1 MTPPRLPRT
10 LLGAVVPFEDR
21 AAIIGDLDEEFRTR
35 MQTERS
41 AAVRWYWR
49 QALASVPAALRLRWR
64 RAAIFGD
71 IGGDLRRASR
81 LFRREPGFAAAAV
94 ATIALGAGITTGVV
108 SIVEAVLVRPLPY
121 ANADRVMSIHEV
133 DRNRQ
138 GGQLSWADFQEL
150 SAALPAFSVMAGY
163 SGGSRTLTGMGAAER
178 VSAIEVTPGF
188 FTVLGVA
195 PAFGRGL
202 TDGDAV
208 AGAQPVVILSD
219 RAWRRR
225 FGGDPSAIG
234 RSITLSG
241 VPTLVVGVLPA
252 GFVFPLRAD
261 PELWM
266 PLRPSPQQMARPYL
280 HFLEAIALPRTDL
293 GIPAA
298 KDALQQYSHLWNAS
312 GAAWHRSTTLVGA
325 PLREDMVGAVRPAL
339 YVILGAA
346 VLVLLASSVNVSALL
361 LARAA
366 GRARDLSVRTALG
379 ASRWRIVRQLTVESA
394 SIATAGAML
403 GLALGA
409 WGVAV
414 FTSTTPARFRA
425 VLPFGDSL
433 GVSTT
438 AAVFSVVVTVSAV
451 LLAGLAPAFRM
462 ARPINPLLT
471 GLRMT
476 GSRHEA
482 RLRGVLVA
490 AQIAL
495 AVMLLAGTALV
506 GRSVINLSKVSPG
519 FDVTGLVAG
528 RVNFPQGRYET
539 KAETIEASSRIL
551 EAVRAIPGVAGA
563 EAINQLPLTGRSNTG
578 DFTIVGRAEKPS
590 LDSLIR
596 DVTPGY
602 FALMGIPLLEGRH
615 LAPTDTA
622 ATPRVV
628 VVNRTLARA
637 CFGERGAHGQ
647 RIVFEFFTG
656 KPQWTIVGVVGDE
669 QFDAL
674 DKPMPPVV
682 YFPFAQD
689 PEGSFYIV
697 TRATTGEAVLPS
709 IRAAVASFDPDLPLY
724 GVQTLAR
731 TASDSN
737 AMFLRSLVTRLLAW
751 FALAALGLAGIGVY
765 GVLAEAI
772 SARTREIGVRLALG
786 STPAGIAR
794 LVVRAG
800 IGPAIAGLLAG
811 VALTLIASP
820 AVRSLLFGVRPMD
833 PLSLAAVVALLAL
846 VTLAACALPAW
857 RAMRLPVT
865 TALRAE

>member
-1 MTPPRLPRT
+1 MTPPRLPRS
-10 LLGAVVPFEDR
+10 LLRAIVPFEDR
-21 AAIIGDLDEEFRTR
+21 DAIIGDLDEEFRTR
-35 MQTERS
+35 AGSTG
-41 AAVRWYWR
+41 AASRWYWQ
-49 QALASVPAALRLRWR
+49 QALASVPGAMRLRWR
-64 RAAIFGD
+64 RAAILGD
-71 IGGDLRRASR
+71 IGGDLRRALR
-81 LFRREPGFAAAAV
+81 LFRREPGFAAAAA
-94 ATIALGAGITTGVV
+94 ATIALGSGITTGVV
-108 SIVEAVLVRPLPY
+108 SIVDTILVRPLPY
-121 ANADRVMSIHEV
+121 ANADRVMSIHER

-163 SGGSRTLTGMGAAER
+163 TGASRTLTGMGAAER
-178 VSAIEVTPGF
+178 VNAIEVTAPF
-188 FTVLGVA
+188 FTALGVT
-195 PAFGRGL
+195 PAVGRGF
-202 TDGDAV
+202 TEADAV
-208 AGAQPVVILSD
+208 AGAQPVVVLSD

-225 FGGDPSAIG
+225 FGGDQSAIG

-241 VPTLVVGVLPA
+241 VSTVVVGVLPA

-261 PELWM
+261 PELWL

-280 HFLEAIALPRTDL
+280 HFMDAIALPRADL
-293 GIPAA
+293 SPAA
-298 KDALQQYSHLWNAS
+298 AADALRRYSEQWNAS
-312 GAAWHRSTTLVGA
+312 GPAWHRSTALVGA
-325 PLREDMVGAVRPAL
+325 PLREDMVGGVRAAL

-361 LARAA
+361 LARAT
-366 GRARDLSVRTALG
+366 GRSRELGVRSALG
-379 ASRWRIVRQLTVESA
+379 ASRWRIVRQLGVESA
-394 SIATAGAML
+394 CIAVAGALL
-403 GLALGA
+403 GLGLGA
-409 WGVAV
+409 WGVEV
-414 FTSTTPARFRA
+414 FASTTPARFRA

-433 GVSTT
+433 GVSWV
-438 AAVFSVVVTVSAV
+438 AAAFSALVTVCAV
-451 LLAGLAPAFRM
+451 LIAGLAPAFRM

-471 GLRMT
+471 GVRMT
-476 GSRHEA
+476 GGRHES
-482 RLRGVLVA
+482 RLRGALVA

-495 AVMLLAGTALV
+495 AVILLAGTALV
-506 GRSVINLSKVSPG
+506 GRSVMNLSKVSPG

-528 RVNFPQGRYET
+528 RVNFPQGRYQ
-539 KAETIEASSRIL
+539 ARPRMIEANTRIL
-551 EAVRAIPGVAGA
+551 EAVRAIPGVIGA

-578 DFTIVGRAEKPS
+578 DFAIVGRTDKPS

-602 FALMGIPLLEGRH
+602 FALMGVPLLEGRRIE
-615 LAPTDTA
+615 ATDTA
-622 ATPRVV
+622 ATQRVV

-637 CFGERGAHGQ
+637 CFGERGAVGQ
-647 RIVFEFFTG
+647 RIVFEFFDG
-656 KPQWTIVGVVGDE
+656 KPEWTIVGVVGDE

-697 TRATTGEAVLPS
+697 TRAATGEAILS
-709 IRAAVASFDPDLPLY
+709 SMRAAIASFDPDLPLY

-731 TASDSN
+731 TANDSN

-751 FALAALGLAGIGVY
+751 FALAALALAGIGVY

-772 SARTREIGVRLALG
+772 SARTKEIGVRLALG
-786 STPAGIAR
+786 STRGGIAR

-800 IGPAIAGLLAG
+800 LGPAVVGLLAG
-811 VALTLIASP
+811 IVLTLIASP
-820 AVRSLLFGVRPMD
+820 AVRTLLFGVRPID
-833 PLSLAAVVALLAL
+833 PLSFAAVVTLLAV

>member
-1 MTPPRLPRT
+1 MRPPNLPRAI
-10 LLGAVVPFEDR
+10 LRAAVPFEDR

-35 MQTERS
+35 MGGGTAS
-41 AAVRWYWR
+41 AARWYWR
-49 QALASVPAALRLRWR
+49 QALASVPGALRLRWR

-71 IGGDLRRASR
+71 VAGDLRRASR
-81 LFRREPGFAAAAV
+81 LCRREPGFAAAAV
-94 ATIALGAGITTGVV
+94 ATIALGSGITTGVV
-108 SIVEAVLVRPLPY
+108 SIVEAILVRPLPY
-121 ANADRVMSIHEV
+121 ANADRVMSIHER

-150 SAALPAFSVMAGY
+150 SAALPAFSAMAGY
-163 SGGSRTLTGMGAAER
+163 SGGSRTLTGMGNAER
-178 VSAIEVTPGF
+178 VSAIEVTPAF
-188 FTVLGVA
+188 FDVLGVA
-195 PAFGRGL
+195 PALGRGF
-202 TDGDAV
+202 TDADAV
-208 AGAQPVVILSD
+208 AGAQPVVVLSD

-225 FGGDPSAIG
+225 FGADPSAIG

-241 VPTLVVGVLPA
+241 VPTVVTGVLPA
-252 GFVFPLRAD
+252 RFVFPLRAD
-261 PELWM
+261 PELWL
-266 PLRPSPQQMARPYL
+266 PLRPSAPQMARPYL
-280 HFLEAIALPRTDL
+280 HFMEVIAVPRPDL
-293 GIPAA
+293 SVAA
-298 KDALQQYSHLWNAS
+298 ASDALRRHSDQWNAS
-312 GAAWHRSTTLVGA
+312 GPAWHRSTTLSGS

-346 VLVLLASSVNVSALL
+346 VLVLLASSVNVSALV

-366 GRARDLSVRTALG
+366 GRARELGVRSALG
-379 ASRWRIVRQLTVESA
+379 ASRWRIMRQLGVESA
-394 SIATAGAML
+394 CIAAAGAML
-403 GLALGA
+403 GLAVGA
-409 WGVAV
+409 WGVEV

-425 VLPFGDSL
+425 VLPFGASL
-433 GVSTT
+433 GVSP
-438 AAVFSVVVTVSAV
+438 AAATFSVLVTVGAV

-471 GLRMT
+471 GMRLA
-476 GSRHEA
+476 GGRHES
-482 RLRGVLVA
+482 RLRGILVA

-495 AVMLLAGTALV
+495 AVILLAGTALV
-506 GRSVINLSKVSPG
+506 GRSVMNLSRVSPG

-539 KAETIEASSRIL
+539 RPQTIEANTRIL
-551 EAVRAIPGVAGA
+551 EAVRAVPGVIGA

-578 DFTIVGRAEKPS
+578 DFAIVGRTDKPS

-602 FALMGIPLLEGRH
+602 FALMGIPLLEGRRIE
-615 LAPTDTA
+615 PTDTA
-622 ATPRVV
+622 STQRVV

-637 CFGERGAHGQ
+637 VFGERGAIGQ
-647 RIVFEFFTG
+647 RIVFEFFNG
-656 KPQWTIVGVVGDE
+656 KPEWTIVGVVGDE
-669 QFDAL
+669 QFEEL

-697 TRATTGEAVLPS
+697 TRAATGEAVVPS
-709 IRAAVASFDPDLPLY
+709 IRAAVASFDPDLPVY

-731 TASDSN
+731 TANDSN

-751 FALAALGLAGIGVY
+751 FALAALALAGIGVY

-772 SARTREIGVRLALG
+772 SARTKEIGVRLALG

-811 VALTLIASP
+811 LALTLIASP
-820 AVRSLLFGVRPMD
+820 AVRSLLFGVRLLD
-833 PLSLAAVVALLAL
+833 PLSFAAVITLLAV

-857 RAMRLPVT
+857 RAMRMPVT